1 MTKSAA
7 TLSRRAIL
15 LTLGAAATAPLIP
28 SAFAA
33 EPAIIPMA
41 RKEAFA
47 YVRGI
52 RVPYIS
58 EAQETVLRNSAGE
71 ARASIFGA
79 SYIAKNQK
87 AADRPVTFFFNG
99 GPGGAS
105 WPLHSTLSPRKFAKA
120 DNDRGFAIVNN
131 EDSPIDCSDL
141 VFIDAPGTGY
151 SRFFTD
157 DAKPEYWGVEQDASG
172 VAAYIEDWLKRH
184 KRQKSPVYIAG
195 ESYGGT
201 RTAQLLRI
209 LGLRENPVNIAGC
222 ILISPTVDPTGS
234 AQIDGIDMQVIS
246 LPTLAAVARWYGR
259 GAYTQHSVA
268 DVADM
273 ATEYANTQYAA
284 AMASLDTLS
293 NAEKQ
298 ALAARLSDFIGLSP
312 ELIVRQGYR
321 ISTQDF
327 SNSLLASDGLLTKMS
342 DGRGSYPAPKEG
354 DDSSLMSQAD
364 GYDLH
369 EAILSLLNEE
379 LGYSSTNIYQ
389 RNPLEASQ
397 NWNHEITQT
406 PARMDRVVEAMA
418 AKRPDFRMLLL
429 AGRFDLIIPYR
440 LPMTVLEQANLPDGA
455 YNYALY
461 SAGHAIPDDEI
472 ARAVATDDMRAFY
485 RGQKVSRS

>member
-1 MTKSAA
+1 MTESAA
-7 TLSRRAIL
+7 TLSRRTIL
-15 LTLGAAATAPLIP
+15 LAMGATATTPLIP

-33 EPAIIPMA
+33 EPATIPIA
-41 RKEAFA
+41 RKEAVA

-58 EAQETVLRNSAGE
+58 EAQETVLRNSSGE
-71 ARASIFGA
+71 ARATIFGA
-79 SYIAKNQK
+79 SYITKNQK
-87 AADRPVTFFFNG
+87 TAERPVTFFFNG

-105 WPLHSTLSPRKFAKA
+105 WPLHSTLSPRKFAPTE
-120 DNDRGFAIVNN
+120 NDRGFSIVNN

-157 DAKPEYWGVEQDASG
+157 DAKPEYWGVEQDAAG

-234 AQIDGIDMQVIS
+234 DQMDGIDMQVIS
-246 LPTLAAVARWYGR
+246 LPTLAAVARWYGK
-259 GAYTQHSVA
+259 GAYTQHSV
-268 DVADM
+268 DTVADM
-273 ATEYANTQYAA
+273 ATEYANSQYAA
-284 AMASLDTLS
+284 ALGSLETLS
-293 NAEKQ
+293 DAEKQ
-298 ALAARLSDFIGLSP
+298 ALAAQLSDFIGLSP
-312 ELIVRQGYR
+312 ELIARQGYR
-321 ISTQDF
+321 ISTQEF
-327 SNSLLASDGLLTKMS
+327 SKTLLASDGLLTKMS
-342 DGRGSYPAPKEG
+342 DARGSYPVPKEG
-354 DDSSLMSQAD
+354 NDSSLMSQAD

-379 LGYSSTNIYQ
+379 LGYSSKNIYQ
-389 RNPLEASQ
+389 RNPLEANQ
-397 NWNHEITQT
+397 KWNHAITQT
-406 PARMDRVVEAMA
+406 PARLDRVVEAMVP
-418 AKRPDFRMLLL
+418 KKPDFRLLL
-429 AGRFDLIIPYR
+429 LTGRFDLIIPYR

-455 YNYALY
+455 YNHALY

-472 ARAVATDDMRAFY
+472 IRAVATDDMRAFY
-485 RGQKVSRS
+485 RGQQVSRS